1 MFCDGQGHMCYL
13 GLYFG
18 CRVLSKA
25 ATGSLSTIC
34 CCAVQVSGL
43 PVRNG
48 TQHAGEIAYMS
59 LHLLEAVKMF
69 RIRHRPTDSL
79 LLRVGI
85 HSGKLLTPCTYIPE
99 IYGVHYGKL
108 LTS

>member
-1 MFCDGQGHMCYL
+1 MNA
-13 GLYFG
+13 
-18 CRVLSKA
+18 V
-25 ATGSLSTIC
+25 C

-48 TQHAGEIAYMS
+48 IQHAGEIASMS
-59 LHLLEAVKMF
+59 LHLLEAVKRF

-85 HSGKLLTPCTYIPE
+85 HSGKLLNAYMYIPE
-99 IYGVHYGKL
+99 IYGYMPVIY
-108 LTS
+108 